1 MAYQSWSVV
10 FGEQPSA
17 SKWGILGTNDASF
30 NNGTGL
36 GDDTILATKMA
47 LAATSSA
54 NGGTAGGTQ
63 YQLDLGTLKLC
74 WLKSAAKSN
83 SNGQNNYTWTLPS
96 SFFST
101 IQTVIGSIS
110 DPVTTADQF
119 YITLSSSTST
129 ITTGIISN
137 GASTGTINALVIGT

>member
-1 MAYQSWSVV
+1 MAYSSWSVV

-17 SKWGILGTNDASF
+17 AKWNILGTNDASF
-30 NNGTGL
+30 NDGTGL
-36 GDDTILATKMA
+36 GNDTILATKMA

-83 SNGQNNYTWTLPS
+83 SSGQNSYTWTLPT
-96 SFFST
+96 SFFTT
-101 IQTVIGSIS
+101 IQSVMGSVS
-110 DPVTTADQF
+110 DPVSTADQIF
-119 YITLSSSTST
+119 VVGGSSVSSINTL
-129 ITTGIISN
+129 IISN

>member
-1 MAYQSWSVV
+1 
-10 FGEQPSA
+10 
-17 SKWGILGTNDASF
+17 
-30 NNGTGL
+30 
-36 GDDTILATKMA
+36 MA

>member
-1 MAYQSWSVV
+1 MPL
-10 FGEQPSA
+10 GEGGIFQPSA
-17 SKWGILGTNDASF
+17 AKWNILGTNDASF

-101 IQTVIGSIS
+101 IQTVIGTIS
-110 DPVTTADQF
+110 DPVTTANQF

-129 ITTGIISN
+129 ITTGIIST